1 MALSSIGFDVTPV
14 LATLGIGSAAAG
26 FALKGTLEDFLAGL
40 LIAADQPLSVGDYI
54 IVGDEHQGWVLA
66 IGWRTTRLLT
76 RYDMHVIVPNSKLA
90 QSSFVNTSRP
100 RDECRFHAISMISF
114 REDLDEVVRLATEA
128 GEYVQENDPRAIPT
142 YRAYAFVEV
151 FQPGY
156 VELRCWLCAK
166 SWDAHFGLRDAY
178 LRRLQKRLREAGVEG
193 APPTHVLETRTGQPL
208 SLSAVPGPGPRSE
221 KEAR

>member
-1 MALSSIGFDVTPV
+1 VTPV

-54 IVGDEHQGWVLA
+54 IVDDANQGWVLA

-76 RYDMHVIVPNSKLA
+76 RFDMHVIVPNSKLA
-90 QSSFVNTSRP
+90 QSAFVNTSRP
-100 RDECRFHAISMISF
+100 REEVRFHAISMISF
-114 REDLDEVVRLATEA
+114 REDLDEVVRIASEI
-128 GEYVQENDPRAIPT
+128 GDEVQQNDPRAIPT
-142 YRAYAFVEV
+142 YRSFAFVEV

-178 LRRLQKRLREAGVEG
+178 LRKLQRGLREAGVIIAG
-193 APPTHVLETRTGQPL
+193 PTQILETRAGTAL
-208 SLSAVPGPGPRSE
+208 SLTLEGPAEGPRGPGRSE
-221 KEAR
+221 AP